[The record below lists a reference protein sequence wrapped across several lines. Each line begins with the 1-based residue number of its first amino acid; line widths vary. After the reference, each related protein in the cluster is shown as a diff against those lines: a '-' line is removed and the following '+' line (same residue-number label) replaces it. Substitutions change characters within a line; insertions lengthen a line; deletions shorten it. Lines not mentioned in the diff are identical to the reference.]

1 MKKKLFAMAVALL
14 ATLSASAQILY
25 KVSGGKLAKPSYVV
39 GTFHLAD
46 ASFAQK
52 IPGVKEALDATDQVC
67 GELKWDDL
75 LNPDSLRQMQSY
87 MMLPEGKTLE
97 GVLGKATY
105 GKLSEYLKTV
115 MGAGLDNPIVAQQ
128 MGRLSPA
135 VLSTQLQLLQYV
147 SKHMGEFD
155 PTNTI
160 DSYFQ
165 TQAKANNEPISG
177 LETIR
182 FQCGVLYGSATLER
196 QKTLLDCFLDNRAYY
211 DDLYDRMAKAYF
223 AQDLDAL
230 EKIVDEKFNATCDAT
245 PEEQDILIY
254 RRNADWIKKMPAIM
268 TAKPTLFVVGAGHL
282 PGDKGL
288 LHMLKAAGYTVEAVK

>member
-1 MKKKLFAMAVALL
+1 MKKKLFAIAVALL
-14 ATLSASAQILY
+14 ATMSSSAQILY
-25 KVSGGKLAKPSYVV
+25 RVSGGKLAKPSYFV

-52 IPGVKEALDATDQVC
+52 IPSIKEALDATDQVY

-75 LNPDSLRQMQSY
+75 LNPDSLRQMQSS

-105 GKLSEYLKTV
+105 DKLSEYLKTV

-135 VLSTQLQLLQYV
+135 VINTQLQMLQYM
-147 SKHMGEFD
+147 SKHMGKFD

-165 TQAKANNEPISG
+165 TQAKANNESIGG
-177 LETIR
+177 LETIQ
-182 FQCGVLYGSATLER
+182 FQCGVLFGSATLER

-288 LHMLKAAGYTVEAVK
+288 LHMLKTAGYIVEAVK